1 MGYNYLEFED
11 MFQSIVEN
19 LNESNF
25 IYEFL
30 SLYRL
35 PKATIS
41 KLKQGTSNLSNL
53 ENVKH
58 LKNKI

>member
-1 MGYNYLEFED
+1 MGYNNYLEFED
-11 MFQSIVEN
+11 RLQSIVEN
-19 LNESNF
+19 LNESDF
-25 IYEFL
+25 VYEFL

-53 ENVKH
+53 KM
-58 LKNKI
+58 

>member
-11 MFQSIVEN
+11 RFQSIVEN
-19 LNESNF
+19 LNESDF
-25 IYEFL
+25 VYEFL

>member
-11 MFQSIVEN
+11 KLQSIVEN

-41 KLKQGTSNLSNL
+41 KLKQGTSNLSNP

>member
-11 MFQSIVEN
+11 RLQSIVEN

-30 SLYRL
+30 SLCGL